1 MDIQAWPTDGAR
13 IFQRKESETAKTVN
27 MRLDAKNLCSYIKC
41 MNKLRLKTRALILN
55 MLCEGQS
62 MRATAR
68 LADVS
73 FNTVAKVLIDAGK
86 VCADLHDELVQGVTA
101 SRVQCDEVWS
111 FTYAKQKNVAKA
123 KAAPVE
129 AGDTW
134 TWTALDADTKL
145 IVSSMVGGRD
155 AEYANAFMD
164 DVASRLANRVQMTTD
179 GHKAYLEAVE
189 GSFGADI
196 DYAQLIKVYGN
207 APETLKGR
215 YSPADCTGIVKRTV
229 EGQPD
234 EKHISTS
241 FVERQN
247 LTMRMQMRRFTRLTN
262 AFSKKFDNHMHMVAL
277 YTVWYNFTRIHKTLR
292 VTPAMEAGLSKT
304 VWDMEDLVRIMD
316 ERAPKPGRP
325 KTYNKISK

>member
-1 MDIQAWPTDGAR
+1 MP
-13 IFQRKESETAKTVN
+13 
-27 MRLDAKNLCSYIKC
+27 
-41 MNKLRLKTRALILN
+41 LKTRSLILN

-73 FNTVAKVLIDAGK
+73 FNTVAKLLTDAGK

-101 SRVQCDEVWS
+101 SRIQCDEVWS
-111 FTYAKQKNVAKA
+111 FTYAKQKNVATA
-123 KAAPVE
+123 KAAPQE

-155 AEYANAFMD
+155 AEYANSFMG

-179 GHKAYLEAVE
+179 GHKAYLEAIE

-207 APETLKGR
+207 APETFKGR

-262 AFSKKFDNHMHMVAL
+262 GFSKKIENHMHMVAL
-277 YTVWYNFTRIHKTLR
+277 YTVWYNFIRIHKTLR
-292 VTPAMEAGLSKT
+292 VTPAMEASLSET
-304 VWDMEDLVRIMD
+304 IWDMEDLVRIMD

>member
-1 MDIQAWPTDGAR
+1 
-13 IFQRKESETAKTVN
+13 
-27 MRLDAKNLCSYIKC
+27 
-41 MNKLRLKTRALILN
+41 MNKLPLKTRTLILN

-73 FNTVAKVLIDAGK
+73 FNTVAKLLIDAGK

-111 FTYAKQKNVAKA
+111 FTYAKQKNVATA
-123 KAAPVE
+123 KAAPQE

-134 TWTALDADTKL
+134 TWTALDAGTKL

-155 AEYANAFMD
+155 AEYANAFMG

-179 GHKAYLEAVE
+179 GHKAYLEAIE

-207 APETLKGR
+207 APETSKGR

-229 EGQPD
+229 EGRPD
-234 EKHISTS
+234 DKHISTS

-262 AFSKKFDNHMHMVAL
+262 AFSKKFENHMHMVAL
-277 YTVWYNFTRIHKTLR
+277 YTVWYNFIRIHKTLR

-304 VWDMEDLVRIMD
+304 VWGMEDLVRIMD

-325 KTYNKISK
+325 KTYNKISN

>member
-1 MDIQAWPTDGAR
+1 M
-13 IFQRKESETAKTVN
+13 
-27 MRLDAKNLCSYIKC
+27 SYIVG
-41 MNKLRLKTRALILN
+41 MNKLPLKTRALILN

-73 FNTVAKVLIDAGK
+73 FNTVAKLLIDAAK

-101 SRVQCDEVWS
+101 GRIQCDEIWS

-123 KAAPVE
+123 KAAPE
-129 AGDTW
+129 SAGDTW

-145 IVSSMVGGRD
+145 IVASMVGGRD

-179 GHKAYLEAVE
+179 GYKAYLEAVE
-189 GSFGADI
+189 GAFGSDI
-196 DYAQLIKVYGN
+196 DFAQLVKLYGE
-207 APETLKGR
+207 APETSKGR
-215 YSPADCTGIVKRTV
+215 YSPGDCTGTVRRTI

-234 EKHISTS
+234 DKHISTS

-247 LTMRMQMRRFTRLTN
+247 LTMRMHMRRFTRLTN
-262 AFSKKFDNHMHMVAL
+262 GFSKKIENHMNMVAL
-277 YTVWYNFTRIHKTLR
+277 YTMFYNICRIHKTLR
-292 VTPAMEAGLSKT
+292 VTPAMEAGLADR
-304 VWDMEDLVRIMD
+304 VWDMEAILAIMD

-325 KTYNKISK
+325 KTYNKQISN

>member
-1 MDIQAWPTDGAR
+1 M
-13 IFQRKESETAKTVN
+13 
-27 MRLDAKNLCSYIKC
+27 
-41 MNKLRLKTRALILN
+41 KTRTLILN

-73 FNTVAKVLIDAGK
+73 FNTVAKLLIDAGK

-101 SRVQCDEVWS
+101 SRIQCDEIWS
-111 FTYAKQKNVAKA
+111 FTYAKQKNVPIA
-123 KAAPVE
+123 KAAPAE

-134 TWTALDADTKL
+134 TWTALDSDSKL
-145 IVSSMVGGRD
+145 IVSWLVGGRD
-155 AEYANAFMD
+155 GEYAIAFMD
-164 DVASRLANRVQMTTD
+164 DLRARLANRVQLTTD

-189 GSFGADI
+189 GAFGGDV
-196 DYAQLIKVYGN
+196 DYAQLIKLYGD
-207 APETLKGR
+207 APKGDTR
-215 YSPADCTGIVKRTV
+215 YSPPACIGARKRPI
-229 EGQPD
+229 EGRPVRKD
-234 EKHISTS
+234 VSTS
-241 FVERQN
+241 HVERHN

-277 YTVWYNFTRIHKTLR
+277 YTVWYNFIRIHKSLR

-316 ERAPKPGRP
+316 ERAPKPGPRGP
-325 KTYNKISK
+325 YKNRAEISK

>member
-1 MDIQAWPTDGAR
+1 MP
-13 IFQRKESETAKTVN
+13 
-27 MRLDAKNLCSYIKC
+27 
-41 MNKLRLKTRALILN
+41 LKTRALILN

-73 FNTVAKVLIDAGK
+73 FNTVAKLLIDAGK

-111 FTYAKQKNVAKA
+111 FTYAKQKNVATA
-123 KAAPVE
+123 KAAPQV

-134 TWTALDADTKL
+134 TWTALDADSKL

-179 GHKAYLEAVE
+179 GHKAYLEAIK

-207 APETLKGR
+207 APETFKGR

-262 AFSKKFDNHMHMVAL
+262 AFSKKFENHMHMVAL
-277 YTVWYNFTRIHKTLR
+277 YTVWYNFIRIHKTLR
-292 VTPAMEAGLSKT
+292 ITPAMEAGLSKT

-325 KTYNKISK
+325 KTYNKISN